1 MDENANSENNG
12 ACSEYLFMRG
22 YNCAQAVGCALACL
36 ALVFA
41 KIPDF
46 HDTSDEARH
55 PIQSLKAVAPLA
67 EMFGYTTALRNLS
80 QGRGTASMEFGYYAE
95 VPKNIQDQI
104 IYRITGRMPKE

>member
-1 MDENANSENNG
+1 MKVDIEVPDAYLGDVIGDINGRRGKIENLEAGSNG
-12 ACSEYLFMRG
+12 
-22 YNCAQAVGCALACL
+22 
-36 ALVFA
+36 
-41 KIPDF
+41 
-46 HDTSDEARH
+46 
-55 PIQSLKAVAPLA
+55 IQSLKAVAPLA